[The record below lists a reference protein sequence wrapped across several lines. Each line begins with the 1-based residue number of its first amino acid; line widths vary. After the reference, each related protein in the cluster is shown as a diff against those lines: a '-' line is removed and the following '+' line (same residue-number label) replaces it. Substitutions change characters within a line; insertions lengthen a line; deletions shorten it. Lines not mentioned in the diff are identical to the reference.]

1 MHRAAELRRRIDA
14 LAARPVVRTA
24 DGVRGRRAVVVG
36 AGAAGAEVAC
46 AIATAFDRES
56 PRSAD
61 EDAVSLVD
69 AAETILPG
77 YSKRF
82 RTRARQVL
90 EERGIDVW
98 TRTRVT
104 EVTAD
109 EVRIELRGR
118 ASALP
123 SNLSVWLT
131 GAAAPPIFRGLT
143 RNGTREGA
151 LPLDERGF
159 LLVDPSLRSPADE
172 RIFGAGD
179 CVTPAEHPDTPK
191 AGVYAVREAPL
202 LWQSLRATLT
212 GTGAHPRYE
221 PQDSF
226 LSILN
231 TADGKA
237 LLRWKWIVSHGRWAW
252 WLKDRIDRRFVSNYE
267 LGIRN

>member
-1 MHRAAELRRRIDA
+1 MHRAAELRRRIDE
-14 LAARPVVRTA
+14 LAARPVVRTSS
-24 DGVRGRRAVVVG
+24 GVRGRRAVVVG

-61 EDAVSLVD
+61 EDAVSLID

-82 RTRARQVL
+82 RDRARTVL
-90 EERGIDVW
+90 EGRGIDVW
-98 TRTRVT
+98 TRTTVT

-118 ASALP
+118 PSALP
-123 SNLSVWLT
+123 SDLTVWLT
-131 GAAAPPIFRGLT
+131 GPAAQPVFRDSG
-143 RNGTREGA
+143 
-151 LPLDERGF
+151 LPLDARGF
-159 LLVDPSLRSPADE
+159 LLVDPTLRSPADP

-179 CVTPAEHPDTPK
+179 CVTPARHPDTPK

-202 LWQSLRATLT
+202 LWRSLRATLE
-212 GTGAHPRYE
+212 GTDTHPRFE
-221 PQDSF
+221 PQESF

-231 TADGKA
+231 TADDKA
-237 LLRWKWIVSHGRWAW
+237 LLRWKWIVAHGHWAW
-252 WLKDRIDRRFVSNYE
+252 WLKDRIDRRFLDNYE